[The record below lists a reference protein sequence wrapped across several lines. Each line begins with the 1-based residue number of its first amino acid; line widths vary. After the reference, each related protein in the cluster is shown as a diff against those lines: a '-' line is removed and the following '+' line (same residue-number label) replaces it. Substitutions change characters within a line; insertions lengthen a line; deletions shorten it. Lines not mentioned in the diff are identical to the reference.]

1 MSMDD
6 RAMRSLVEES
16 QDLQVEAMRA
26 SKEATAQLR
35 DIGAERADKP
45 VDQDEVRAY
54 ELGRRK
60 LLKAGGLGLGVLAS
74 SGLLATSWGQRVAAV
89 VGRPAQ
95 QAVPVDVQIFQT
107 ASSLENLAV
116 ATYGAALQLPFI
128 QEQAVVKAFAETTM
142 MQHAEHGAAFK
153 AQTEALGGQRQE
165 GTNPKYTPIVEEA
178 TPGLV
183 DALAVAKLAATLEE
197 VAGDTYLANLP
208 LLSNGNLRTLM
219 GSVLGV
225 EMQHLATL
233 RAVIA
238 LIEGGAPQLIAIP
251 TDLAALPAAAGSV
264 AFPAPFEEPQ
274 LASPPEEGALQ

>member
-1 MSMDD
+1 MNLDD

-26 SKEATAQLR
+26 SKQSTAHLR
-35 DIGAERADKP
+35 EIGAERAGQP

-54 ELGRRK
+54 ALGRRK
-60 LLKAGGLGLGVLAS
+60 LLKAGGFGLGVLAS
-74 SGLLATSWGQRVAAV
+74 SGLIATAWGQKVAAIV
-89 VGRPAQ
+89 SAPTRQGVQ
-95 QAVPVDVQIFQT
+95 VDIQIFQT

-116 ATYGAALQLPFI
+116 ATYGAALTLPFI
-128 QEQAVVKAFAETTM
+128 QEQAVVRTFAETTQ
-142 MQHAEHGAAFK
+142 MQHAEHSAAFN
-153 AQTEALGGQRQE
+153 AQTEALGGQRQD

-178 TPGLV
+178 KPTLT

-197 VAGDTYLANLP
+197 VAGDTYLSNLK
-208 LLSNGNLRTLM
+208 LLSDGNKRLLM
-219 GSVLGV
+219 GSVQGV
-225 EMQHLATL
+225 EVQHLATL

-264 AFPAPFEEPQ
+264 AFPAPFETAN